1 MFCGSAGSRQRKRIK
16 MEELEREKGIWLER
30 ELELERRVQFL
41 QEQVIALKSQNE
53 ELKGRLAQ
61 DDYWKVLTMDLGY
74 GSS

>member
-1 MFCGSAGSRQRKRIK
+1 